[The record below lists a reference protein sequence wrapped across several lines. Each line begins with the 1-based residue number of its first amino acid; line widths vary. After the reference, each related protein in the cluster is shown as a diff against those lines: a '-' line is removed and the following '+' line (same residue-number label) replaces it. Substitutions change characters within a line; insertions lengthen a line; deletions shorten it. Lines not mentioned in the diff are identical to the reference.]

1 MPAPAALL
9 KSLES
14 HGQHHL
20 LAWWDHLTP
29 DRQQAL
35 ARQIEALD
43 LALVN
48 RLARE
53 HAQHASAG
61 ADLKSRAERAQPPT
75 QLIRQ
80 PRTPADQAVWAEAKA
95 AGEKLLAA
103 GRVGAVVVAGGQ
115 GSRLG
120 FDKPKGMFPIGP
132 LSERTLFQVFCEQLV
147 ALGRKYGKPIPYFVM
162 TSDATHDETVAFFE
176 SKNFFGL
183 PRGDVFFFQQGSLPA
198 VHESTG
204 KILLSDKAEVST
216 SPDGHGGIL
225 KALKRSGLLDVMA
238 QRGIDVL
245 YYHQVDNPTAAMCDS
260 AFLGFHRLRGSQMTT
275 KVVAKESA
283 AEKMG
288 VVVSVDGQT
297 QIIEYSDLPPE
308 RSAALAEDGSL
319 LLWAGNTAVHA
330 FDRKFLAEIASRE
343 NALPF
348 HLAHKPVP
356 HLDEQGNKVEP
367 RPDQK
372 NAYKFEQFIFDV
384 LPLTAVALVVEGDR
398 AREFNPVKNQSGKDS
413 PETSRAALNRNA
425 IAWLTDADV
434 QVAPGVQVEISPL
447 FALDAEAL
455 SKQIRPGLLIEKDTI
470 LAPSGN
476 AEIAAR

>member
-1 MPAPAALL
+1 MPAPDALL

-20 LAWWDHLTP
+20 LAWWDELSPDQQRSLT
-29 DRQQAL
+29 
-35 ARQIEALD
+35 RQIEGLD
-43 LALVN
+43 LPLVG

-53 HAQHASAG
+53 KSQPAAAG
-61 ADLKSRAERAQPPT
+61 DDSKARAERAQPPAE
-75 QLIRQ
+75 LIRQ
-80 PRTPADQAVWAEAKA
+80 PRTPADQAAWDEARA

-103 GRVGAVVVAGGQ
+103 GRVGAVIVAGGQ

-132 LSERTLFQVFCEQLV
+132 VSDRTLFQVFCEQLV

-162 TSDATHDETVAFFE
+162 TSDATHDDTVAFFE

-183 PRGDVFFFQQGSLPA
+183 PRGDVYFFQQGSLPA
-198 VHESTG
+198 VHESSG
-204 KILLSDKAEVST
+204 KILLSDKCEIST

-225 KALKRSGLLDVMA
+225 KALQRSGLLHVMG

-245 YYHQVDNPTAAMCDS
+245 YYHQVDNPTAAMCDA
-260 AFLGFHRLRGSQMTT
+260 AFLGFHQLRGSQMTT

-288 VVVSVDGQT
+288 VVVSVDGRT

-308 RSAALAEDGSL
+308 RSAALADDGSL

-356 HLDEQGNKVEP
+356 HVDEQGNKVEP

-398 AREFNPVKNQSGKDS
+398 GREFNPVKNQSGKDS

-425 IAWLTDADV
+425 AEWLTAAGAKV
-434 QVAPGVQVEISPL
+434 TPGVQIEVSPL
-447 FALDAEAL
+447 FALDAADL
-455 SKQIRPGLLIEKDTI
+455 AKRIRPGLAIESDTI
-470 LAPSGN
+470 LN
-476 AEIAAR
+476 

>member
-1 MPAPAALL
+1 MPAPASLL
-9 KSLES
+9 ESLES
-14 HGQHHL
+14 HDQHHL
-20 LAWWDHLTP
+20 VAWWDELTP
-29 DRQQAL
+29 DQQRSL
-35 ARQIEALD
+35 TRQIEGLD
-43 LALVN
+43 LPLVG

-53 HAQHASAG
+53 KSQPVAAG
-61 ADLKSRAERAQPPT
+61 DDPKSRAERAQPPAE
-75 QLIRQ
+75 LIRQ
-80 PRTPADQAVWAEAKA
+80 PRTPADQAAWDEARA

-103 GRVGAVVVAGGQ
+103 GRVGAVIVAGGQ

-120 FDKPKGMFPIGP
+120 FNKPKGMFPIGP
-132 LSERTLFQVFCEQLV
+132 VSDRTLFQVFCEQLV

-162 TSDATHDETVAFFE
+162 TSDATHDDTVAFFE

-183 PRGDVFFFQQGSLPA
+183 PRGDVYFFQQGSLPA
-198 VHESTG
+198 VHESSG
-204 KILLSDKAEVST
+204 KILLSDKCEVST

-245 YYHQVDNPTAAMCDS
+245 YYHQVDNPTAPMCDA
-260 AFLGFHRLRGSQMTT
+260 AFLGFHQLRGSQMTT

-288 VVVSVDGQT
+288 VVVSVDGRT

-356 HLDEQGNKVEP
+356 HVDEQGNKVEP

-398 AREFNPVKNQSGKDS
+398 GREFNPVKNQSGKDS

-425 IAWLTDADV
+425 AEWLTAAGAK
-434 QVAPGVQVEISPL
+434 VAPGVQIEVSSL
-447 FALDAEAL
+447 FALDAADL
-455 SKQIRPGLLIEKDTI
+455 AKRIRPGLTIEKDTI
-470 LAPSGN
+470 LS
-476 AEIAAR
+476 